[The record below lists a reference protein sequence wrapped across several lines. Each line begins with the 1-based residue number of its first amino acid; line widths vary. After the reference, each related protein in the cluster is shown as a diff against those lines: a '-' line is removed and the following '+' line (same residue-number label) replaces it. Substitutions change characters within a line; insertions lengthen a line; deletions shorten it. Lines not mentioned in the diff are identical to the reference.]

1 MIITDTSYRERSSM
15 LLKDKPELLQLFEIK
30 SAFDEDIVDAMNHG
44 RLVSNLAYR
53 LSKELGYS
61 EEFCLKMA
69 DAGMLH
75 DIGKLQLGEYL
86 YGRRTNALKIEEIKY
101 VRMHPTLGYEFLL
114 DNRIGDE
121 ALRLYIRHHH
131 ENFDGSGYP
140 DNVKGEDIPDGS
152 RILRVCDVYA
162 ALTSERPYR
171 AAFDKNTTMELM
183 IDEVK
188 NFDMKVFL
196 AFMRVVH
203 DDDFSE
209 VEEYTDSVN
218 QKVIESRSQRQEKTQ
233 GHDLFEE

>member
-1 MIITDTSYRERSSM
+1 MLADKQE
-15 LLKDKPELLQLFEIK
+15 LLKLFEIK
-30 SAFDEDIVDAMNHG
+30 SAFSEDIVDAMNHG

-53 LSKELGYS
+53 LAKELGYP

-101 VRMHPTLGYEFLL
+101 VRMHPTLGYKFLTE
-114 DNRIGDE
+114 NNIGDE
-121 ALRLYIRHHH
+121 EFRLYVLHHH

-140 DNVKGEDIPDGS
+140 DNIKGDDIPEGS
-152 RILRVCDVYA
+152 KILRVCDVYA

-171 AAFDKNTTMELM
+171 PAFDKNTTMELM

-188 NFDMKVFL
+188 NFDMNYFL

-203 DDDFSE
+203 GDGIKDIDDYIKRCNS
-209 VEEYTDSVN
+209 
-218 QKVIESRSQRQEKTQ
+218 KVHVKSKRR
-233 GHDLFEE
+233 

>member
-1 MIITDTSYRERSSM
+1 MLADKQE
-15 LLKDKPELLQLFEIK
+15 LLKLFEIK
-30 SAFDEDIVDAMNHG
+30 SAFSEDIVDAMNHG

-53 LSKELGYS
+53 LAKELGYP

-101 VRMHPTLGYEFLL
+101 VRMHPTLGYKFLTE
-114 DNRIGDE
+114 NNIGDE
-121 ALRLYIRHHH
+121 EFRLYVLHHH
-131 ENFDGSGYP
+131 ENYDGSGYP
-140 DNVKGEDIPDGS
+140 DNIKGDDIPEGS
-152 RILRVCDVYA
+152 KILRVCDVYA

-171 AAFDKNTTMELM
+171 PAFDKNTTMELM

-203 DDDFSE
+203 DDDFSQI
-209 VEEYTDSVN
+209 EEYIDSVN
-218 QKVIESRSQRQEKTQ
+218 SKVIESREQRQEKYQ
-233 GHDLFEE
+233 GMDIFEE

>member
-1 MIITDTSYRERSSM
+1 M
-15 LLKDKPELLQLFEIK
+15 LEVRQELLQLFDIER
-30 SAFDEDIVDAMNHG
+30 AFKEDIDDALNHG

-53 LSKELGYS
+53 LAKELSYP
-61 EEFCLKMA
+61 EDFCMKMA
-69 DAGMLH
+69 EAGMLH

-86 YGRRTNALKIEEIKY
+86 YGRRTNALRIEEIKY
-101 VRMHPTLGYEFLL
+101 VRMHPTLGYKFLT
-114 DNRIGDE
+114 DKNIGDE
-121 ALRLYIRHHH
+121 DFRLFILHHH
-131 ENFDGSGYP
+131 ENYDGSGYP
-140 DNVKGEDIPDGS
+140 DNIKGDDIPNGS
-152 RILRVCDVYA
+152 KILRVCDVYA

-209 VEEYTDSVN
+209 IEEYIESVN
-218 QKVIESRSQRQEKTQ
+218 KKVIDSRVISS
-233 GHDLFEE
+233 

>member
-1 MIITDTSYRERSSM
+1 M
-15 LLKDKPELLQLFEIK
+15 LEVRQELLQLFDIER
-30 SAFDEDIVDAMNHG
+30 AFKEDIDDALNHG

-53 LSKELGYS
+53 LAKELSYP
-61 EEFCLKMA
+61 EDFCMKMA
-69 DAGMLH
+69 EAGMLH

-86 YGRRTNALKIEEIKY
+86 YGRRTNALRIEEIKY
-101 VRMHPTLGYEFLL
+101 VRMHPTLGYKFLT
-114 DNRIGDE
+114 DKNIGDE
-121 ALRLYIRHHH
+121 DFRLFILHHH
-131 ENFDGSGYP
+131 ENYDGSGYP
-140 DNVKGEDIPDGS
+140 DNIKGDDIPDGS
-152 RILRVCDVYA
+152 KILRVCDVYA

-209 VEEYTDSVN
+209 IEEYIESVN
-218 QKVIESRSQRQEKTQ
+218 KKVIDSRVISS
-233 GHDLFEE
+233 